1 MCGRKSKAG
10 FLLLLAFCLPF
21 SAFSQ
26 AENLTI
32 TIPLTTWQE
41 IRASAESL
49 AGKVTL
55 LETLLKSIDAKY
67 REQLETD
74 KALQATLERKLTD
87 SYAYSM
93 KLKKENDALRFWLP
107 ILGTVAAGAVIYAI
121 VK

>member
-10 FLLLLAFCLPF
+10 FLLLLAFCLPL

-32 TIPLTTWQE
+32 TIPLATWQE

-49 AGKVTL
+49 AGKVNL
-55 LETLLKSIDAKY
+55 LESLLKSIDAKY

-74 KALQATLERKLTD
+74 KALQATLEAKLSTL
-87 SYAYSM
+87 STYSIAQ
-93 KLKKENDALRFWLP
+93 KKENDALRFWLP
-107 ILGTVAAGAVIYAI
+107 VLGTVAAALGVYAAL
-121 VK
+121 K

>member
-1 MCGRKSKAG
+1 MCGRKLRAG

-107 ILGTVAAGAVIYAI
+107 VLGTVAAGAVIYAALN
-121 VK
+121 

>member
-1 MCGRKSKAG
+1 MCGKRLRAG

-32 TIPLTTWQE
+32 TIPLTTWQA
-41 IRASAESL
+41 IRQSAESL

-55 LETLLKSIDAKY
+55 LESSLTTLEAKY
-67 REQLETD
+67 QAELKLE
-74 KALQATLERKLTD
+74 KALQATLEQRLTA
-87 SYAYSM
+87 SYAYST
-93 KLKKENDALRFWLP
+93 KLEKENDALRFWLP
-107 ILGTVAAGAVIYAI
+107 VLGTVAAGAVVYAI

>member
-1 MCGRKSKAG
+1 MCGRKLRAG
-10 FLLLLAFCLPF
+10 LLLLLAFCLPF

-32 TIPLTTWQE
+32 TIPLATWQE

-49 AGKVTL
+49 AGKVNL
-55 LETLLKSIDAKY
+55 LESLLKSIDAKY

-74 KALQATLERKLTD
+74 KALRATLEAKLTA
-87 SYAYSM
+87 SYAYSV

-107 ILGTVAAGAVIYAI
+107 VLGTVAAGAVIYAI